1 MVTRTGTQMDKD
13 AEGLGA
19 DFEQWQKLTDDY
31 EEALAALARGEPGAR
46 DLAMKLSL
54 VLRRLHP
61 EPPRPGFGE

>member
-1 MVTRTGTQMDKD
+1 MDKD

-54 VLRRLHP
+54 VLRQRHP
-61 EPPRPGFGE
+61 EPLRPSFGE